1 MALRRHSLPRHA
13 RGVSLIELMVGLV
26 IGMIA
31 VLVVM
36 QVFQISESSRRTTV
50 GGDDAQMAGML
61 SLSALQRDIQQ
72 SGYGTSA
79 FPIIGCGIT
88 VPGGWTVPA
97 LAPVTINPAGIPPG
111 DANTDV
117 VMVTYGDGGGSPEG
131 DLVAAQAA
139 QPTYSVATP
148 TSFAVN
154 DLIVAA
160 VTPRPGVCNL
170 TLEQVTAKSDS
181 PPTVTVGVGVAG
193 MINGTLYNFG
203 RDPRFQVYAV
213 RNGNLTVC
221 DYRANN
227 CGAAGSA
234 GDPTVWVPVGN
245 SVVSLRAVYGKDT
258 TAPMDSAV
266 DIYDRVA
273 PATACDY
280 ARVSALQMA
289 IVTQSGEFDKQLGA
303 ELPFAAAP
311 QWRASDA
318 APIDLSARADWQS
331 FRYKVYETTVPVR
344 NMAWQGAQS
353 GC

>member
-1 MALRRHSLPRHA
+1 VASQPRSLARRT

-61 SLSALQRDIQQ
+61 SLSALHRDIQQ
-72 SGYGTSA
+72 AGYGASA
-79 FPIIGCGIT
+79 FPIVGCSIT
-88 VPGGWTVPA
+88 LPGGWTVPA
-97 LAPVTINPAGIPPG
+97 LAPVTINPAGIPAG
-111 DANTDV
+111 DANTDI
-117 VMVTYGDGGGSPEG
+117 VMVIYGDNGGSPEG
-131 DLVAAQAA
+131 DLVAAQAV
-139 QPTYSVATP
+139 QTTYSVATP
-148 TSFAVN
+148 TSFAAN
-154 DLIVAA
+154 DFIVAA
-160 VTPRPGVCNL
+160 VTPRPVVCNL
-170 TLEQVTAKSDS
+170 TLEAVTVKSDS
-181 PPTVTVGVGVAG
+181 PPTVTVGTGVAG

-221 DYRANN
+221 DYRVNN
-227 CGAAGSA
+227 CGAAASA
-234 GDPTVWVPVGN
+234 GDPTVWVPVSNG
-245 SVVSLRAVYGKDT
+245 VVSLRAVYGKDT
-258 TAPMDSAV
+258 TVPMDSAV
-266 DIYDRVA
+266 DLYDRVA
-273 PATACDY
+273 PASACDY
-280 ARVSALQMA
+280 ARVSALQVA
-289 IVTQSGEFDKQLGA
+289 LVTQSGEFDKQLGA
-303 ELPFAAAP
+303 EIPFAAAP
-311 QWRASDA
+311 EWRASDA